1 MGRRAGERAE
11 ADDRRRWRRAK
22 QDARVESRRSEG
34 KRKECWVTREQNDTQ
49 VKLSQV
55 VFRIHSHSRPLM
67 PGTVPK
73 SFDPSII
80 VSSSSPSSSAKAAVQ
95 PPQLLSA
102 SDTTTPHVQAHPS
115 SGVASLG
122 ASAAS
127 ANASNSAALSNPN
140 PIANMARNQAAAP
153 APPPKDEDKE
163 VALKKFVETQGHFSL
178 VRNFRLADAF
188 TIMNAF
194 CAGQSLFFSARY
206 LATNNTRYA
215 WLALWC
221 PFFGAIFDLLDGK
234 IARWRGGGSMLGQE
248 LDSLAD
254 SISFGASPCVAA
266 FTLGLRTSLDTLI
279 LTLFICA
286 GVARLARFNVT
297 TALVPHD
304 KSGKAKYFEGLPI
317 PTSLILVGGMAL
329 CLLFGKFEG
338 AESVAMQ
345 GGSLQFTNR
354 LVGLFSSSHKSTLV
368 ASKWASSGAA
378 QVLSSYQYGVPF
390 GKATLHLSNVAAAVG
405 LRVDKEAAGS
415 IEFHYV
421 SLVFLAW
428 SVAMVSKTLRVPK
441 P

>member
-1 MGRRAGERAE
+1 MWSFFPSSRLRAGGLALSLCGLDWLAGGRCCLLRACVRPRRVLCCFASLRADFPLATE
-11 ADDRRRWRRAK
+11 A
-22 QDARVESRRSEG
+22 
-34 KRKECWVTREQNDTQ
+34 
-49 VKLSQV
+49 
-55 VFRIHSHSRPLM
+55 M

-73 SFDPSII
+73 SFDPAI
-80 VSSSSPSSSAKAAVQ
+80 VTSSSSHSNAPKAAVA
-95 PPQLLSA
+95 PSSPLSA
-102 SDTTTPHVQAHPS
+102 STSTTPNPQSHPS

-122 ASAAS
+122 ASTAV
-127 ANASNSAALSNPN
+127 ANASHTAALSTGNPT
-140 PIANMARNQAAAP
+140 AKMTSKTSSAAP
-153 APPPKDEDKE
+153 AVPPKDEDKE
-163 VALKKFVETQGHFSL
+163 VALKQFVETQGHFSL

-206 LATNNTRYA
+206 LSTNNTRYA

-254 SISFGASPCVAA
+254 SISFGAAPCVAA
-266 FTLGLRTSLDTLI
+266 FALGLRTSLDTLI

-317 PTSLILVGGMAL
+317 PTSLILVGGMAV
-329 CLLFGKFEG
+329 CLLTGKFEG
-338 AESVAMQ
+338 ADGVLME

-354 LVGLFSSSHKSTLV
+354 LVSSHASSLV
-368 ASKWASSGAA
+368 ASKLADSQPAR
-378 QVLSSYQYGVPF
+378 VLSSYNYGVPF
-390 GKATLHLSNVAAAVG
+390 GKASLSLSSLAALVG
-405 LRVDKEAAGS
+405 LKVQDAGS

>member
-1 MGRRAGERAE
+1 MTITNTGGP
-11 ADDRRRWRRAK
+11 
-22 QDARVESRRSEG
+22 
-34 KRKECWVTREQNDTQ
+34 
-49 VKLSQV
+49 
-55 VFRIHSHSRPLM
+55 PL
-67 PGTVPK
+67 
-73 SFDPSII
+73 
-80 VSSSSPSSSAKAAVQ
+80 
-95 PPQLLSA
+95 
-102 SDTTTPHVQAHPS
+102 
-115 SGVASLG
+115 
-122 ASAAS
+122 
-127 ANASNSAALSNPN
+127 
-140 PIANMARNQAAAP
+140 
-153 APPPKDEDKE
+153 PPKDEDKE

-206 LATNNTRYA
+206 LSTNNTRYA

-254 SISFGASPCVAA
+254 SISFGAAPCMAA
-266 FTLGLRTSLDTLI
+266 FALGLRTSLDTLI

-329 CLLFGKFEG
+329 CLLLGKFEG
-338 AESVAMQ
+338 AESVAME

-354 LVGLFSSSHKSTLV
+354 LVQFVSSSSAQSLV
-368 ASKWASSGAA
+368 GWKLAASEPARL
-378 QVLSSYQYGVPF
+378 LSSYNYGVPF
-390 GKATLHLSNVAAAVG
+390 GKASLPLSNLAAIIG
-405 LRVDKEAAGS
+405 LKVQQGDAGS

-421 SLVFLAW
+421 SLIFLAW

>member
-1 MGRRAGERAE
+1 MAP
-11 ADDRRRWRRAK
+11 K
-22 QDARVESRRSEG
+22 Q
-34 KRKECWVTREQNDTQ
+34 KQ
-49 VKLSQV
+49 
-55 VFRIHSHSRPLM
+55 
-67 PGTVPK
+67 
-73 SFDPSII
+73 
-80 VSSSSPSSSAKAAVQ
+80 SPV
-95 PPQLLSA
+95 
-102 SDTTTPHVQAHPS
+102 TTT
-115 SGVASLG
+115 AS
-122 ASAAS
+122 
-127 ANASNSAALSNPN
+127 
-140 PIANMARNQAAAP
+140 
-153 APPPKDEDKE
+153 KDMDQE

-266 FTLGLRTSLDTLI
+266 FTLGLRTSLDTFI

-304 KSGKAKYFEGLPI
+304 QSGKAKYFEGLPI

-338 AESVAMQ
+338 AESVLMQ

-354 LVGLFSSSHKSTLV
+354 FVSSSSLTS
-368 ASKWASSGAA
+368 A
-378 QVLSSYQYGVPF
+378 YEYGVPF
-390 GKATLHLSNVAAAVG
+390 GKASLDLSSVAALFGFKVKSYA
-405 LRVDKEAAGS
+405 DSPS

-421 SLVFLAW
+421 SLIFLAW
-428 SVAMVSKTLRVPK
+428 SIAMVSKTFRVPK